1 MIQSLVLHV
10 TMKEVSLSGCGDG
23 WFKRLHI
30 VFTGQLILIQPAVL
44 LGHKQSEY
52 VVLSKTKSQLNSLH

>member
-1 MIQSLVLHV
+1 MTQSLVLHV
-10 TMKEVSLSGCGDG
+10 TMQEVSLSGCGDG
-23 WFKRLHI
+23 WFKRAHR
-30 VFTGQLILIQPAVL
+30 FHGPAHFDSTRTVL